1 MKIIKSYLE
10 NNPCYQA
17 GEKIKVKGLMLHSVG
32 CPQPKA
38 SVFINLW
45 NKKTF
50 NRACVHGF
58 IDGNDGVVYQTLPW
72 DYRGWH
78 CGGKANDTHIGIELC
93 EPACIKYTEG
103 SNFTCTDKEKS
114 KEVVKRTYD
123 AAVELFASLCKKYKL
138 DPLADGVIISHKE
151 GNKKGLASNHG
162 DPEHLWNGL
171 GIGYTMNTF
180 RKAVK
185 NKMAVIPTL
194 SKDTN
199 LLPTDIVKIFPKT
212 PFKVRV
218 NISNLNYR
226 SQPSM
231 SGKVKGQTGIGTFTI
246 VEVKNGWG
254 RLKSGAGWIWLE
266 NSSYYTIDKSTA
278 NKSSTK

>member
-32 CPQPKA
+32 CSQPKA
-38 SVFINLW
+38 SVFINMW

-72 DYRGWH
+72 EYRGWH

-103 SNFTCTDKEKS
+103 SNFTCTDKEKA

-162 DPEHLWNGL
+162 DPEHLWKGL
-171 GIGYTMNTF
+171 DTGYTMEGFRRAVAKKLNT
-180 RKAVK
+180 KSEVK
-185 NKMAVIPTL
+185 ETV
-194 SKDTN
+194 
-199 LLPTDIVKIFPKT
+199 
-212 PFKVRV
+212 PFKVY
-218 NISNLNYR
+218 IPITNLNIR
-226 SQPSM
+226 RAAGINAAKT
-231 SGKVKGQTGIGTFTI
+231 GKYTGKGVFTI
-246 VEVKNGWG
+246 VEVRSGKGSDKGWG
-254 RLKSGAGWIWLE
+254 KLKSGVGWIALDYVE
-266 NSSYYTIDKSTA
+266 KI
-278 NKSSTK
+278 